1 MDNQTSQLHS
11 QRKKRDIHNI
21 VIGQKVT
28 SVKVQRAKELR
39 RQMTQ
44 EEKILWQ
51 HLRANRL
58 NGLHFRRQQ
67 IIEGFIADFY
77 CHAARLVIEVDGEI
91 HQQQADYDAERDRV
105 LSARG
110 LRLLRIKN
118 EDVRQN
124 LDRVLARISTACS
137 EET

>member
-1 MDNQTSQLHS
+1 MNNPTPPRKGDSINHIITGQTINPDKIQ
-11 QRKKRDIHNI
+11 I
-21 VIGQKVT
+21 
-28 SVKVQRAKELR
+28 AKELR
-39 RQMTQ
+39 CQMTP

-58 NGLHFRRQQ
+58 HGLHFRRQQ
-67 IIEGFIADFY
+67 IIDGFIVDFY
-77 CHAARLVIEVDGEI
+77 CHAAKLVIEVDGKI
-91 HQQQADYDAERDRV
+91 HEQQAEYDVERDKV

-118 EDVRQN
+118 EEVRQK
-124 LDRVLARISTACS
+124 LDQVLKLIYQFCL